1 MNEATI
7 SFQVDASLKEQ
18 FAAAAKACD
27 CSDAQLLRD
36 FMRDFVEQQVA
47 RDADAAFRR
56 QVEAGLESAN
66 AGRLIPSD
74 EVEKEFTARRERTRR
89 KLVTRL

>member
-18 FAAAAKACD
+18 FTEAAKACD

-36 FMRDFVEQQVA
+36 FMQDFVGQQVA
-47 RDADAAFRR
+47 RDADAVFRR

-66 AGRLIPSD
+66 AGRLIPSE
-74 EVEKEFTARRERTRR
+74 EVEKEFTARREKTRR
-89 KLVTRL
+89 KLATRL

>member
-18 FAAAAKACD
+18 FTTAAKACD

-36 FMRDFVEQQVA
+36 FMRDFVGQQVA
-47 RDADAAFRR
+47 RDADAVFRR

-66 AGRLIPSD
+66 AGRLIPSE
-74 EVEKEFTARRERTRR
+74 EVEKEFTARREKTRR